1 MSAWGCFRFDPVG
14 RRTLAKLAPK
24 KPAPRGTSPVSI
36 DAIRGQIGALEGKGD
51 HFSQRER
58 ERLTRE
64 LERRG
69 VG

>member
-1 MSAWGCFRFDPVG
+1 MPAWGCFRFDPVG
-14 RRTLAKLAPK
+14 RRTMARLAPK
-24 KPAPRGTSPVSI
+24 KPAPAPREPA
-36 DAIRGQIGALEGKGD
+36 DDLRADLARLDGKSD

-69 VG
+69 AL